1 MSRRNTAEQIFND
14 IIGTIKE
21 SQNDLEKTISG
32 YTSGSNK
39 LLIDIIEDN
48 NNIIVKT
55 DIPGVKKDNIKIDIT
70 EETLEIIASFR
81 DEILTEGANY
91 IKKERRSD
99 ILKRLVTLPAKIII
113 DDATAGFENGVLT
126 VTLPKIEKKESFK
139 LHVD

>member
-1 MSRRNTAEQIFND
+1 MFND

-32 YTSGSNK
+32 YASGSNK

-55 DIPGVKKDNIKIDIT
+55 DIPGVIKENIKIDIT
-70 EETLEIIASFR
+70 EETLEIIANFR

-91 IKKERRSD
+91 IKRERRSD
-99 ILKRLVTLPAKIII
+99 VLKRLVTLPAKIII

>member
-1 MSRRNTAEQIFND
+1 MSRRNTAEQMFND

-32 YTSGSNK
+32 YASGSNK

-55 DIPGVKKDNIKIDIT
+55 DIPGVKKENIKIDIT
-70 EETLEIIASFR
+70 EETLEIIAIFR

-91 IKKERRSD
+91 IKRERRSD
-99 ILKRLVTLPAKIII
+99 VLKRLVTLPAKIII

>member
-1 MSRRNTAEQIFND
+1 MSRRNTAEQMFND

-32 YTSGSNK
+32 YASGSNK

-55 DIPGVKKDNIKIDIT
+55 DIPGVIKENIKIDIT
-70 EETLEIIASFR
+70 EETLEIIANFK
-81 DEILTEGANY
+81 DEVLTEGANY
-91 IKKERRSD
+91 IKRERRFD
-99 ILKRLVTLPAKIII
+99 VLKRLVTLPAKIII

>member
-1 MSRRNTAEQIFND
+1 MNRRNTAEQMFND
-14 IIGTIKE
+14 VIGTIKE

-32 YTSGSNK
+32 YASGSNK
-39 LLIDIIEDN
+39 LLMDIIEDN

-55 DIPGVKKDNIKIDIT
+55 DVPGVKKENIKIDIT
-70 EETLEIIASFR
+70 EDTLEIKANFK

-99 ILKRLVTLPAKIII
+99 VLKRLVTLPAKIKI
-113 DDATAGFENGVLT
+113 DDTTASFENGILT

>member
-1 MSRRNTAEQIFND
+1 MFND

-32 YTSGSNK
+32 YASGSNK

-55 DIPGVKKDNIKIDIT
+55 DIPGVIKENIKIDIT
-70 EETLEIIASFR
+70 EETLEIIANFK

-91 IKKERRSD
+91 IKRERRFD
-99 ILKRLVTLPAKIII
+99 VLKRLVTLPAKIII

>member
-1 MSRRNTAEQIFND
+1 MFND

-32 YTSGSNK
+32 YASGSNK

-55 DIPGVKKDNIKIDIT
+55 DIPGVIKENIKIDIT
-70 EETLEIIASFR
+70 EETLEIIANFK
-81 DEILTEGANY
+81 DEVLTEGANY
-91 IKKERRSD
+91 IKRERRFD
-99 ILKRLVTLPAKIII
+99 VLKRLVTLPSKIII